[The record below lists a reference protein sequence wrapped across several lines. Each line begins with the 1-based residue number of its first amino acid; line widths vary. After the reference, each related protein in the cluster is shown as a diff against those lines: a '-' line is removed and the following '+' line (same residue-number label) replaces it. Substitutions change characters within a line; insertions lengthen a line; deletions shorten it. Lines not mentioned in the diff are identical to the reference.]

1 MYIKIAHSN
10 GFSLVTM
17 VGNKWAEVSKHE
29 HEMHIERSSIIIY
42 GHTNKS
48 IKKKI
53 YCDTVNFTRA
63 GTKTLMTQ
71 CYVIW

>member
-48 IKKKI
+48 IKKKNI
-53 YCDTVNFTRA
+53 AIQLILPEQVP
-63 GTKTLMTQ
+63 KH
-71 CYVIW
+71 